1 MTETES
7 YQVRILDPAAH
18 ELARL
23 DRQVGQRIVKRIY
36 WLAENLDDIQ
46 PVALKG
52 DLAGFYRLRV
62 GDYRVV
68 YEILHGER
76 AIVIHL
82 IGHRREVYR

>member
-1 MTETES
+1 MTEFES
-7 YQVRILDPAAH
+7 YKVRMLDSAAH

-23 DRQVGQRIVKRIY
+23 DRQIGRRIVKRIY
-36 WLAENLDDIQ
+36 WLAENLNIVR

-82 IGHRREVYR
+82 VGHRREIYR

>member
-1 MTETES
+1 METES

-18 ELARL
+18 ELAQL
-23 DRQVGQRIVKRIY
+23 DKQIGQRIVKRIR
-36 WLAENLDDIQ
+36 WLAENLDDVQ

-68 YEILHGER
+68 YEILHGDR
-76 AIVIHL
+76 VIVIHL

>member
-1 MTETES
+1 METES
-7 YQVRILDPAAH
+7 YKVRILDPAAH

-23 DRQVGQRIVKRIY
+23 DKQIGQRIVKRIH
-36 WLAENLDDIQ
+36 WLAENLNNVQ
-46 PVALKG
+46 LVALKG
-52 DLAGFYRLRV
+52 DLASFYRLRV

-82 IGHRREVYR
+82 IGHLREVYR